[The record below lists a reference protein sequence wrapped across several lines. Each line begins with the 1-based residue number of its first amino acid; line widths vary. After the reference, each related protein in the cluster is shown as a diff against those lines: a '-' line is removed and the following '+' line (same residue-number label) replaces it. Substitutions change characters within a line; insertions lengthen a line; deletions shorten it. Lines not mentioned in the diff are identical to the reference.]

1 MIASQKLNTE
11 ALKFYKEKLRE
22 VRLTV
27 ASNSGRQREMGC
39 SNPASPTFLSFHL
52 TNRPLIRIGKLVE
65 KEREGERAR
74 IYSLFDVLR
83 D

>member
-27 ASNSGRQREMGC
+27 ASSSGRQREMGC
-39 SNPASPTFLSFHL
+39 SNPTSPNF
-52 TNRPLIRIGKLVE
+52 PVI
-65 KEREGERAR
+65 
-74 IYSLFDVLR
+74 SLDKQALN
-83 D
+83 